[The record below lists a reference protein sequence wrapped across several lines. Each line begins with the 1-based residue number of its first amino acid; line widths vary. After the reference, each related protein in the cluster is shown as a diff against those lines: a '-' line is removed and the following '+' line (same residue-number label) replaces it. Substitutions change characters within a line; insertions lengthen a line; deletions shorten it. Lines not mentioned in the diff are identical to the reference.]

1 MLLLRMLNLIA
12 MKFLYI
18 LVPPLKIR
26 IKISLKDSS
35 KNQNYIK
42 VPSRKYLCK
51 MQCNSNIKLVLLI
64 IIKI

>member
-1 MLLLRMLNLIA
+1 MLNLRA

-42 VPSRKYLCK
+42 VLGRNCLSK
-51 MQCNSNIKLVLLI
+51 MRYNSNIRFILLI